1 MKKRLIIIVLAV
13 IICGGVLTG
22 VLLANNGKG
31 NESQSASVEETASE
45 SVSVSESVSAS
56 QSAGENESAPES
68 EAGSKEES
76 VSASE
81 EESVSEEESESE
93 EESITESETTSE
105 SEEES
110 ESESVHIHSY
120 DKAVS
125 TGKYLASAATCTK
138 RAKYY
143 YSCECGEAGSATFE
157 SGSLAAH
164 TPVIDKG
171 YAPDCTVNGLTDGSH
186 CSVCGAT
193 IKKQEA
199 IPATGHTYSEDWES
213 DGFYHWHAA
222 TCKHS
227 EEVSEKAKHDE
238 DDFICSV
245 CHRDTASDCGVVLEI
260 NSENNSY
267 AVVKRS
273 SEDIKDII
281 IKPAYNGIPVESI
294 AISAFGW
301 SDITS
306 IVVPDSIKRVGVS
319 AFFRCKNLQTY
330 EYDNAYYLGN
340 ENNNFVL
347 LLKAKNTDITS
358 CKINEGT
365 NVICPSAFEECA
377 KLTEINIPGNVKSVG
392 YYAFKKCAG
401 ITAVEFNEGLEHI
414 DEFAFSQCDKLEIIW
429 ISASVEKIERCAF
442 ARCPVL
448 NRINVD
454 PYNKRYFSIANSI
467 IDLNTKTLILG
478 CQTTPAYGTV
488 GTYNTEIIGDSA
500 FNSCTELV
508 SITLSETIKSIE
520 DYAFWGCEK
529 LTDIYIPDSVAS
541 IGGYAFYNCAALTGI
556 VIPANVTEMGD
567 SVFVGCTNLT
577 EVEFKGTVEQW
588 NAMKKGERMF
598 EGTLVTKIV
607 CSDGEVDLSAE
618 TDVPVEG

>member
-1 MKKRLIIIVLAV
+1 M
-13 IICGGVLTG
+13 
-22 VLLANNGKG
+22 
-31 NESQSASVEETASE
+31 
-45 SVSVSESVSAS
+45 
-56 QSAGENESAPES
+56 
-68 EAGSKEES
+68 
-76 VSASE
+76 
-81 EESVSEEESESE
+81 
-93 EESITESETTSE
+93 
-105 SEEES
+105 
-110 ESESVHIHSY
+110 HIHSY

-157 SGSLAAH
+157 SGSLSAH

-227 EEVSEKAKHDE
+227 DEVSEKAKHDE

-245 CHRDTASDCGVVLEI
+245 CLRDTASDCGVVLEI

-267 AVVKRS
+267 AVNKRS
-273 SEDIKDII
+273 SKDIKDII

-294 AISAFGW
+294 AYSAFNG

-306 IVVPDSIKRVGVS
+306 VVVPDSIKRVGFC
-319 AFFRCKNLQTY
+319 AFLGCNLQRY

-358 CKINEGT
+358 CIINEGT
-365 NVICPSAFEECA
+365 NVICSSAFEGCA
-377 KLTEINIPGNVKSVG
+377 KLTKINIPGNVKSVVC
-392 YYAFKKCAG
+392 YAFKQCAG
-401 ITAVEFNEGLEHI
+401 ITSVIFNEGLEHI
-414 DEFAFSQCDKLEIIW
+414 DEFAFYQCAALEGIKIP
-429 ISASVEKIERCAF
+429 ASVEEIGRSAF
-442 ARCPVL
+442 ADCPSIGSVFVAG
-448 NRINVD
+448 NEHYFETGGAIVEYATKKVIFGYKNARINGMG
-454 PYNKRYFSIANSI
+454 PEMYR
-467 IDLNTKTLILG
+467 ID
-478 CQTTPAYGTV
+478 
-488 GTYNTEIIGDSA
+488 IIGESA
-500 FNSCTELV
+500 FAGCTELKKMV
-508 SITLSETIKSIE
+508 LPETVKIIGH
-520 DYAFWGCEK
+520 YAFGGCEK
-529 LTDIYIPDSVAS
+529 LSDIYIPDSVES
-541 IGGYAFYNCAALTGI
+541 IDNYAFYNCAALTGI

-567 SVFVGCTNLT
+567 SVFGGCTNLT

-598 EGTLVTKIV
+598 KGTLVTKVV